1 MKFNYY
7 KCPECGFEVD
17 VPTYSRM
24 IAGQKKCFN
33 SECDCNARDYEFKK
47 PVEEVK
53 DDVGS

>member
-47 PVEEVK
+47 PEVT
-53 DDVGS
+53 DDAGS